1 MRQRNQRAI
10 SARIHEQTLREI
22 DMETQVNQ
30 GMKRNTILNEGAK
43 IYCHLQD
50 TRRRVRLVQDPE
62 VKRAIVAGFAKLFF
76 PELLDE
82 HIIIK

>member
-10 SARIHEQTLREI
+10 SARIHEQTLWEI
-22 DMETQVNQ
+22 DLETQANP
-30 GMKRNTILNEGAK
+30 GMKRNAILNEGAK
-43 IYCHLQD
+43 IYCYLQD
-50 TRRRVRLVQDPE
+50 TRRRVRMVEDPE